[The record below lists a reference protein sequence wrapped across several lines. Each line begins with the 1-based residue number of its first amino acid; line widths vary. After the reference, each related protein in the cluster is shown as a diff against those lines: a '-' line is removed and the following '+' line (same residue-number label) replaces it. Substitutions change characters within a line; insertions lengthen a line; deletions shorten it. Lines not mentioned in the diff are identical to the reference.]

1 MKRPNYTKM
10 RIKLNKGVSKSMQ
23 EDYNKLSD
31 DDILYEYIK
40 VYGQHLVPKE
50 DVWNWPKNSK

>member
-50 DVWNWPKNSK
+50 DVWN